1 MPISKLNVQK
11 YEASRIQLLCED
23 LSKVVGDDTISL
35 LKAYEACCKEIDS
48 GLSYGV
54 TFACLA
60 AN

>member
-11 YEASRIQLLCED
+11 YEASQIQQLCEG
-23 LSKVVGDDTISL
+23 LTKVVGDDTISF
-35 LKAYEACCKEIDS
+35 LKVYEACLKEIYS

-60 AN
+60 AH